1 MGLKRRGYA
10 AFSAA
15 ILLCMLVSVCG
26 CKRTPL
32 NVREGTQPHAAYAV
46 LLPSNGDT
54 AVGRM
59 RAGVEAEAARQ
70 GSTVDIFYTDNAQ
83 DSDGLCELLKFCAE
97 QGYRALG
104 IALSLA
110 TADGEESI
118 SAAAEH
124 GLPIVLFGVPTD
136 FTSSEMHADGVF
148 AVVTVDA
155 VKLGELGANYIVSKC
170 TAGGMVAIL
179 AESVAD
185 APQQQ
190 GAESVFRAA
199 TGLQLLE
206 SAASDD
212 ASSTLQTRAEQLIR
226 ENPKLTAIYCCSNR
240 ASLAASRAAKNEGRD
255 RELWIVGTDCAEFA
269 HKQNENDATVAI
281 DYQEIGAEAF
291 RKMYEAAA
299 CGTALP
305 AEPATVYAEPYILQ

>member
-1 MGLKRRGYA
+1 
-10 AFSAA
+10 
-15 ILLCMLVSVCG
+15 MLVSVCG
-26 CKRTPL
+26 CKSTSP

-46 LLPSNGDT
+46 LLPSNGDK
-54 AVGRM
+54 AVERM

-70 GSTVDIFYTDNAQ
+70 GSTVDIFYSNNPK
-83 DSDGLCELLKFCAE
+83 DSDSLRELLESCAE
-97 QGYRALG
+97 QGYSALG
-104 IALSLA
+104 IALSFA
-110 TADGEESI
+110 DADGEESI
-118 SAAAEH
+118 SAAAKQ
-124 GLPIVLFGVPTD
+124 GMPIVLFGVPTD
-136 FTSSEMHADGVF
+136 FTSTEMHDDGVF

-155 VKLGELGANYIVSKC
+155 VRLGELGANYIVSKC
-170 TAGGMVAIL
+170 TAGGTVAIL

-206 SAASDD
+206 SAPSDN

-240 ASLAASRAAKNEGRD
+240 ASLEASRAAKNEGKD
-255 RELWIVGTDCAEFA
+255 GELWIVGTDCTESA
-269 HKQNENDATVAI
+269 HKQNDATVAI

-291 RKMYEAAA
+291 RKMYEAAT
-299 CGTALP
+299 CGTTLP

>member
-1 MGLKRRGYA
+1 
-10 AFSAA
+10 
-15 ILLCMLVSVCG
+15 
-26 CKRTPL
+26 
-32 NVREGTQPHAAYAV
+32 
-46 LLPSNGDT
+46 
-54 AVGRM
+54 M

-70 GSTVDIFYTDNAQ
+70 GSTVDIFYTNNPK
-83 DSDGLCELLKFCAE
+83 DSDSLRELLESCAE
-97 QGYRALG
+97 QGYSALG
-104 IALSLA
+104 IALSF
-110 TADGEESI
+110 ADADSEESV
-118 SAAAEH
+118 SAAAKQ
-124 GLPIVLFGVPTD
+124 GMPIVLFGVPTD
-136 FTSSEMHADGVF
+136 FTRSEMHDDGVF

-170 TAGGMVAIL
+170 TAGGTVAIL

-206 SAASDD
+206 SVPPDN

-226 ENPKLTAIYCCSNR
+226 ANPKLTAIYCCSNR
-240 ASLAASRAAKNEGRD
+240 ASLEASRAAKNEGKD
-255 RELWIVGTDCAEFA
+255 GELWIVGTDCTESA
-269 HKQNENDATVAI
+269 HKQNDATVAI

-291 RKMYEAAA
+291 RKMYEAAT

>member
-1 MGLKRRGYA
+1 
-10 AFSAA
+10 
-15 ILLCMLVSVCG
+15 MLVSVCG
-26 CKRTPL
+26 CKSTSP

-46 LLPSNGDT
+46 LLPSNGDK
-54 AVGRM
+54 AVERM
-59 RAGVEAEAARQ
+59 CAGVEAEVARQ
-70 GSTVDIFYTDNAQ
+70 GSTVDVFYAEHPPDG
-83 DSDGLCELLKFCAE
+83 DGLRELLKFCAE
-97 QGYRALG
+97 QGYKSLG

-110 TADGEESI
+110 DADGEESI
-118 SAAAEH
+118 SDAAKQ

-170 TAGGMVAIL
+170 TAGGTVAIL

-206 SAASDD
+206 SAPSDD

-226 ENPKLTAIYCCSNR
+226 ANPKLTAIYCCSNR
-240 ASLAASRAAKNEGRD
+240 ASLEASRAAKNEGRD
-255 RELWIVGTDCAEFA
+255 GGIWIVGTDCVESA
-269 HKQNENDATVAI
+269 HKQNDATVAI

-291 RKMYEAAA
+291 RKMYEAAT

-305 AEPATVYAEPYILQ
+305 TEPATVYAEPYILQ